1 MDDRGTQAAQTGAAA
16 VETIRG
22 HIDYLGT
29 ALATWDARSDSGPDP
44 HARRSAND
52 AIDAID
58 DALAD
63 LHAIRQRLVSEIRAS
78 DDARAVRIDE
88 LLARGRPASA

>member
-1 MDDRGTQAAQTGAAA
+1 MDDRETQAAQTGAAA

-44 HARRSAND
+44 HARR
-52 AIDAID
+52 
-58 DALAD
+58 
-63 LHAIRQRLVSEIRAS
+63 QRMT
-78 DDARAVRIDE
+78 
-88 LLARGRPASA
+88 P